1 MDRQKQ
7 IAAAQEKVLPEL
19 VLKNAKIV
27 NVFTGEILSGDVAIT
42 DGYIVGVGR
51 YRGQTE
57 RDVDGRYIVPG
68 FVDAHLHIESSMV
81 MPDVYAME
89 ALRHGT
95 TTIITDPHEIV
106 NVSGAEAL
114 RDILHAA
121 ACSPLNYYVML
132 PSCVPATPFEHAGA
146 VMTAAD
152 LLHFKENSHVLG
164 LGEMMNAVGVING
177 DPVVLDKL
185 AAFDDKIIDGHAPG
199 LTGHALLAYVG
210 SGILTD
216 HESVTFEEVLEKLR
230 CGMAVLVREGSAS
243 RNLEAIVKG
252 LVDRKLYSSR
262 LAFCTDDKHLAD
274 IRREGTI
281 SSNIRQAIALG
292 MPPIEAIR
300 MATINAAQIY
310 RLPHIGAVAC
320 GYRADI
326 VVLDDLDTV
335 KIHEVY
341 KDGAAMSAMKM
352 PEPMHYSEKLMNSVH
367 IAPLSEETFV
377 IPPQKEYDVIGLVP
391 HQILT
396 EKIHMTQEEL
406 NAGLQDGTVCKIAV
420 IERHHATGCHA
431 CAYLKGYGLRK
442 GAVGTTVA
450 HDSHNIIVV
459 GTNDADMR
467 AAVEELVHIKGGY
480 TIVSDGAVVD
490 SLPLPLGGLM
500 SALPAEEF
508 IPRLDAIIRKA
519 YAVGVKENI
528 DPFITLSFT
537 ALPVLPA
544 IRITDQGLFD
554 AENFRFLT

>member
-1 MDRQKQ
+1 
-7 IAAAQEKVLPEL
+7 
-19 VLKNAKIV
+19 
-27 NVFTGEILSGDVAIT
+27 
-42 DGYIVGVGR
+42 
-51 YRGQTE
+51 
-57 RDVDGRYIVPG
+57 
-68 FVDAHLHIESSMV
+68 
-81 MPDVYAME
+81 
-89 ALRHGT
+89 
-95 TTIITDPHEIV
+95 
-106 NVSGAEAL
+106 
-114 RDILHAA
+114 
-121 ACSPLNYYVML
+121 ML

-185 AAFDDKIIDGHAPG
+185 AAFDDKI
-199 LTGHALLAYVG
+199 
-210 SGILTD
+210 S
-216 HESVTFEEVLEKLR
+216 

-274 IRREGTI
+274 IRREGTV

-391 HQILT
+391 HQIL
-396 EKIHMTQEEL
+396 ISQ
-406 NAGLQDGTVCKIAV
+406 I
-420 IERHHATGCHA
+420 
-431 CAYLKGYGLRK
+431 
-442 GAVGTTVA
+442 
-450 HDSHNIIVV
+450 
-459 GTNDADMR
+459 
-467 AAVEELVHIKGGY
+467 
-480 TIVSDGAVVD
+480 
-490 SLPLPLGGLM
+490 
-500 SALPAEEF
+500 
-508 IPRLDAIIRKA
+508 
-519 YAVGVKENI
+519 
-528 DPFITLSFT
+528 
-537 ALPVLPA
+537 
-544 IRITDQGLFD
+544 
-554 AENFRFLT
+554 